1 MNRFNHD
8 DKRPAPLT
16 KFQGYRNPDE
26 VLPPE
31 TDRKKN
37 GIHITFGNHTV
48 ENRFLKFLIA
58 VGVFLFT
65 AGFLVLL
72 FGVFLP
78 LFGIMVGLSIGLVG
92 VGLSVLAVLSPLL
105 FFIYLIGT
113 MFQRKIKRKD

>member
-31 TDRKKN
+31 TGRKKSKS
-37 GIHITFGNHTV
+37 GIHISFGNHTV
-48 ENRFLKFLIA
+48 ENRFLKFLITLL
-58 VGVFLFT
+58 VLLFL

-78 LFGIMVGLSIGLVG
+78 LLGIMVGLSIGLVG
-92 VGLSVLAVLSPLL
+92 IVLAVLAVLSPLL
-105 FFIYLIGT
+105 FFIYLIVS
-113 MFQRKIKRKD
+113 MFKAKRKG